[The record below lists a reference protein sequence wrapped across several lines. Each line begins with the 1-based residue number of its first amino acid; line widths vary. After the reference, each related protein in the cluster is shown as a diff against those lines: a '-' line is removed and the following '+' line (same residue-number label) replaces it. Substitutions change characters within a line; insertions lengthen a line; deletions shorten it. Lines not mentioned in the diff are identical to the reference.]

1 MFEHYIMTQ
10 IEKYQEDLYR
20 RIGVYHPGHLTI
32 EEMAARLNVWL
43 YFGPVGSKALEVR
56 PGMYSVNIDSRLD
69 PRQQWLDFLHEL
81 CHLLRHAGDQSMMP
95 EQFTRAQE
103 CEANAFMLYA
113 AMPISMI
120 QRLHL
125 PQSFDGC
132 VETLTNEFRVPVGVA
147 ARRMEQIKRRCIQG
161 MLQQATSSYMAT
173 KAPVESRSERTEV
186 YAYYDPEGELDE
198 PSQLIVSVD
207 QQDVHKD
214 ELLIPLDGPYERI
227 NSESQPEMSCVPV
240 RPEDIACRNGHIV
253 LKIKRLAERHGLAA
267 KNVVLQMRDIQEA
280 QKFAW

>member
-10 IEKYQEDLYR
+10 IEEYQETLYQ
-20 RIGVYHPGHLTI
+20 RIGVTHPAHLTI
-32 EEMAARLNVWL
+32 EEIAGRLNVWL
-43 YFGPVGSKALEVR
+43 YFGPVGSKALEVW
-56 PGMYSVNIDSRLD
+56 PGMYSVNIDSRLN
-69 PRQQWLDFLHEL
+69 QQEQWLDFLHEL
-81 CHLLRHAGDQSMMP
+81 CHLLRHAGDQSIMP

-113 AMPISMI
+113 AMPLSMI

-132 VETLTNEFRVPVGVA
+132 VEMLANEFRVPMGVA
-147 ARRMEQIKRRCIQG
+147 ARRMEHIQRRCLQG
-161 MLQQATSSYMAT
+161 MFQKVASTYRT
-173 KAPVESRSERTEV
+173 PGAPVESHNGHTEV
-186 YAYYDPEGELDE
+186 YAYFDPNGDLDE
-198 PSQLIVSVD
+198 PSQFLVSVD
-207 QQDVHKD
+207 QKDVLKD
-214 ELLIPLDGPYERI
+214 ELLIPIEGPYKRLSTE
-227 NSESQPEMSCVPV
+227 NQPEMPCVPV

-267 KNVVLQMRDIQEA
+267 RNVVLQMRDIEEA